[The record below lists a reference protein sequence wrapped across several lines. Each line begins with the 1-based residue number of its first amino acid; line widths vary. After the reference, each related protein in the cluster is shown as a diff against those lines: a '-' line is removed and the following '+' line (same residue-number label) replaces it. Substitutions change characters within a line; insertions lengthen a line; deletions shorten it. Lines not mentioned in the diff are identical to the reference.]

1 VSAGRR
7 ILIVEDSTAMRQ
19 LLAIAVRRRG
29 AETAEAP
36 DGLAALKLLSQERFD
51 LLFVDLNMP
60 ILDGM
65 KLIKRV
71 REDKSLASTRIC
83 VVTTE
88 SSKATEEQA
97 RALGADYFLRK
108 PVARRDV
115 EHVLDQAFADPS
127 KG

>member
-1 VSAGRR
+1 MSQTLK
-7 ILIVEDSTAMRQ
+7 ILIVEDSPAMRQ
-19 LLAIAVRRRG
+19 LLSIAVRRRG
-29 AETAEAP
+29 AEVSEAS
-36 DGLAALKLLSQERFD
+36 DGLAALKLIAQERFD

-71 REDKSLASTRIC
+71 REDAALASTKIC

-88 SSKATEEQA
+88 SGEQTEEHA
-97 RALGADYFLRK
+97 RALGANFFLRK

-115 EHVLDQAFADPS
+115 ERVLAETFPE
-127 KG
+127 

>member
-1 VSAGRR
+1 MSRTLK
-7 ILIVEDSTAMRQ
+7 ILIVEDSPAMRQ
-19 LLAIAVRRRG
+19 LLVLAVRKRG
-29 AETAEAP
+29 GVEVQEAA
-36 DGLAALKLLSQERFD
+36 DGLAALKLLAAAQFD
-51 LLFVDLNMP
+51 MLFVDLNMP

-71 REDKSLASTRIC
+71 RESETALETPRVVIC

-88 SSKATEEQA
+88 SAQATEDQA

-115 EHVLDQAFADPS
+115 ERILTEAF
-127 KG
+127 GG